1 MRVLLGVLSLMILLN
16 IDGALYAGSI
26 DDSTLREEISKNF
39 NPYDISYE
47 AMGASAFLGTTIV
60 SNYAGSAYFFGT
72 GNSIRESYYIA
83 QVQGVFTKLVSIG
96 ALLNLG
102 AFFLFI
108 KTNKDNRAKGVLVAT
123 IIVALITIII
133 RFI

>member
-1 MRVLLGVLSLMILLN
+1 MNKYKDITFGIIIGLISSIIGFTLSL
-16 IDGALYAGSI
+16 
-26 DDSTLREEISKNF
+26 
-39 NPYDISYE
+39 
-47 AMGASAFLGTTIV
+47 
-60 SNYAGSAYFFGT
+60 YFFGT